1 MTYVNLFT
9 QIKNWCPEWNPQ
21 CIKMDFETAVLK
33 AVQVVL
39 PNTEISGC
47 NFHYNQ
53 CLWRKIQEI
62 GLSVLYKDNKEIK
75 QICRMCSAL
84 SLIPIEFIDEAWII
98 ITENAPTNDKLWMFL
113 DYFVEQWQDN
123 RNLPIQIWNVYGCS
137 VWRRGH
143 IIMSTFLL
151 KRL

>member
-1 MTYVNLFT
+1 ML
-9 QIKNWCPEWNPQ
+9 
-21 CIKMDFETAVLK
+21 
-33 AVQVVL
+33 
-39 PNTEISGC
+39 
-47 NFHYNQ
+47 
-53 CLWRKIQEI
+53 
-62 GLSVLYKDNKEIK
+62 
-75 QICRMCSAL
+75 AL